1 MRREDL
7 PAAMQEAGVLGC
19 SREAPKVED
28 ASMVFANQP
37 TVYTTFPLISA
48 SQPLKIGGTTRASG
62 GSGGAACEM
71 TGETKVGFPAV
82 LKPISG
88 AASLGVKKVT
98 SEAELR
104 SSYTEARSWGVQR

>member
-28 ASMVFANQP
+28 ASMVFANQH

-48 SQPLKIGGTTRASG
+48 SQPLKNRWNNA
-62 GSGGAACEM
+62 GGAACEM
-71 TGETKVGFPAV
+71 TGETEVGFPAV

-104 SSYTEARSWGVQR
+104 SSYTEARSWGAQR